1 MFCDLFCD
9 DDVLAD
15 DCANVVPDLS
25 RLLSDDELTE
35 ILPEGSPYAEA
46 VILDGEEL
54 TPDMALIIASLNWET
69 MMRNTAA
76 YLFTNWYYYATNP
89 DREHGYNNRQR
100 EIKQLADAMLV
111 LARKGSVEVKTALA
125 QVWHMPGMV
134 FDALIAAPA
143 ADVACALVR
152 NKTVSGERLSSTV
165 KYGGSAACR
174 VAVFERAD
182 DLSDEILRAIADEEI
197 FAMCRGVKVDADV
210 VDAARVEL
218 DRRRAAAGE

>member
-1 MFCDLFCD
+1 MFYDLFSGN
-9 DDVLAD
+9 DVLAD

-46 VILDGEEL
+46 AILDGEEL
-54 TPDMALIIASLNWET
+54 TPDIALIIASLNWET

-76 YLFTNWYYYATNP
+76 YLFTDWYYYATNP
-89 DREHGYNNRQR
+89 DYERNYNRPR
-100 EIKQLADAMLV
+100 EIKQLADAMLM
-111 LARKGSVEVKTALA
+111 LARKGSVEVKTTLA

-152 NKTVSGERLSSTV
+152 NKTVCGEDLGCAV

-174 VAVFERAD
+174 IAVFERAA
-182 DLSDEILRAIADEEI
+182 DLSDEILRAIADEKI
-197 FAMCRGVKVDADV
+197 FAMCRGVKVDVDV
-210 VDAARVEL
+210 AEAARVEL
-218 DRRRAAAGE
+218 ERRRTAVGE